1 MNEYEKNMK
10 DEIRRIIQ
18 ESNESDFGR
27 SNQTKEGA
35 LMEENIDALYE
46 GYQEL
51 KSNKE
56 ESEMFTGIEDY
67 VYTLL
72 GL

>member
-1 MNEYEKNMK
+1 MSEYEKNMK

-18 ESNESDFGR
+18 ESNESDFDR
-27 SNQTKEGA
+27 SNQTKESL

-46 GYQEL
+46 RYQEI

-56 ESEMFTGIEDY
+56 ESKMFTGIEDY
-67 VYTLL
+67 VLTIL
-72 GL
+72 GI